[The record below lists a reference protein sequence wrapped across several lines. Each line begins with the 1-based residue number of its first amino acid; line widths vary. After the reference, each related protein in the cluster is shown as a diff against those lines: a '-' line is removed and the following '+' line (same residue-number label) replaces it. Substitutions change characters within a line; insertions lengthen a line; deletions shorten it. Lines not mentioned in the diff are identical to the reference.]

1 MWSWQTLVDEA
12 EEMIRDEGQGAIT
25 RIYIDL
31 PDIGWRYVSH
41 IGTEGPK
48 CVRAT
53 INTEMSRTETETTI
67 VFPGERLLAV
77 ENLDIPVFEMPSP

>member
-1 MWSWQTLVDEA
+1 MSSWQTLVDEA

-41 IGTEGPK
+41 IGTEGPSEPRSILK
-48 CVRAT
+48 CHELR
-53 INTEMSRTETETTI
+53 
-67 VFPGERLLAV
+67 PKLRLSSQANDCSQWKISTFLSLRCLPP
-77 ENLDIPVFEMPSP
+77 N